1 MGTADISPLDSS
13 ASTEE
18 KGDSSL
24 VQSSR
29 KQQQK
34 HVTPAGAT
42 GHGAG
47 TQLLSAGV
55 QRNQSEMGRAT
66 PPHPFGGRIRGFKA
80 GPFFKND
87 ICLILNRMLSV

>member
-1 MGTADISPLDSS
+1 LYRDGLVGTADISPLDSS

-66 PPHPFGGRIRGFKA
+66 PPHPCLEVAFGASKLAHFS
-80 GPFFKND
+80 
-87 ICLILNRMLSV
+87 RMIYA